1 MQTPQSGTDL
11 AIDSWAEGGW
21 ATSDQSTR
29 SLLAQRLV
37 VRICVSIVTVAILVG
52 SALWSQV
59 APTRYHTRLG
69 ELGYVELPDGSMT
82 ILNTAT
88 EIELAF
94 TGNVRRI
101 KLLQGEALFDVAPDP
116 HRMFVVEASGFRV
129 ETQAG
134 NGTPARP
141 DGARV
146 GWLVDYAR
154 DVATPLTRRTSHTLF
169 ATRGTTFALWRKSY
183 DTIDL
188 AVLEGST
195 EVRHRAPTRLM
206 PAHFDEDTVVQAS
219 GNAPLPASGVDSRR
233 LEAKVSWLN
242 RRVVLIPNATIR
254 EAAEEFNRYNEV
266 QLLAQGSMG
275 NRQIRGSFKVDQP
288 DEFAHAIQ
296 QASGARVELSGN
308 LMTIRD
314 PDSAAASR

>member
-1 MQTPQSGTDL
+1 
-11 AIDSWAEGGW
+11 
-21 ATSDQSTR
+21 
-29 SLLAQRLV
+29 
-37 VRICVSIVTVAILVG
+37 VAVLVG

-69 ELGYVELPDGSMT
+69 ELGHVELPDGSMA

-94 TGNVRRI
+94 TSSVRRI
-101 KLLQGEALFDVAPDP
+101 RLLQGEALFDIAPDP
-116 HRMFVVEASGFRV
+116 HRIFVVEAGGFRV
-129 ETQAG
+129 ETHAG
-134 NGTPARP
+134 NGTSPRP

-188 AVLEGST
+188 AVVEGSM

-206 PAHFDEDTVVQAS
+206 PAHIDEDTVVQAS
-219 GNAPLPASGVDSRR
+219 GSAPLPASGVDNRR
-233 LEAKVSWLN
+233 LEAKLSWLS

-254 EAAEEFNRYNEV
+254 EAAQEFNRYNEV
-266 QLLAQGSMG
+266 QLLVQGDIG

-288 DEFAHAIQ
+288 DEFAHTIRES
-296 QASGARVELSGN
+296 SGARVDVSGN